1 LDPLNTNNNLLFKLA
16 LLANIAPDPA
26 HRHNPGMISLIDIGA
41 NLTHNSFDPDRS
53 EVLDRAQAVGV
64 ERFIVTGT
72 SVAESIRALELA
84 REHPTKLFATAG
96 IHPHHAK
103 DFNKRST
110 EALRKLAAY
119 DEIVAIGE
127 CGLDFYRNFSPLE
140 QQKKTFSAQLEL
152 AADVGLPVFLHQ
164 RAAHD
169 DFIGLLQPIRNHLR
183 GGVAH
188 CFTGGLEELQ
198 AYLNLDLYIGITGWL
213 CDERRGTEL
222 LKTVSQ
228 IPLDRILIETD
239 SPYLL
244 PRDLP
249 TKPHNRRNEP
259 RFLPHILERLAAAMN
274 RPLEIVAEATC
285 VNAERLFRLKS

>member
-1 LDPLNTNNNLLFKLA
+1 
-16 LLANIAPDPA
+16 
-26 HRHNPGMISLIDIGA
+26 MISLIDIGA

-103 DFNKRST
+103 DFNKHST